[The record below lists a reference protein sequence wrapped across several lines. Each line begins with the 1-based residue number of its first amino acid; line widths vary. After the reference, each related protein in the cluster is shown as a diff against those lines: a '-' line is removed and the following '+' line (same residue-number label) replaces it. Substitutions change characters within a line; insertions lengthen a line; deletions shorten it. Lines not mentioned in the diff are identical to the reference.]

1 MERLHVNIQGFC
13 IFYRNTWKSMAG
25 LAGAIIAQYSWDW
38 FRALS
43 DTEVCRCSSAGYKM
57 V

>member
-38 FRALS
+38 FQSPFRYPSLQ
-43 DTEVCRCSSAGYKM
+43 VFQCRI
-57 V
+57 